1 MATLLVTSI
10 SLAASMPTA
19 ASDLVSPATAGFVW
33 TGGYVGLQVGHA
45 WGDSY
50 YGDQYGSFINFDPK
64 GLIGGA
70 YAGYNQQF
78 GNLVIGAE
86 ADMNF
91 SGIDRDRA
99 AQVYDD
105 GSSNDYHYG
114 TGDVKWNGAIRA
126 RLGYAAD
133 RFLPYI
139 AAGVAFAKYDV
150 AFMHDE
156 GDGAYAHWEGSASM
170 TGWTLGGG
178 IEYAAT
184 DNLMVR
190 AEYRYSDYGNE
201 KWNDPDW
208 DSDLDVDLKTHDLRL
223 GVAYK
228 F

>member
-1 MATLLVTSI
+1 
-10 SLAASMPTA
+10 MPSA
-19 ASDLVSPATAGFVW
+19 ASDAVSAATAGFVW
-33 TGGYVGLQVGHA
+33 TGGYVGLQAGYA
-45 WGDSY
+45 WGDSHY
-50 YGDQYGSFINFDPK
+50 DEGYGTFINYDPK

-70 YAGYNQQF
+70 YAGYNHQF

-86 ADMNF
+86 ADINF
-91 SGIDRDRA
+91 SDVGRERA
-99 AQVYDD
+99 PEEYE
-105 GSSNDYHYG
+105 GGGSNDYHYG
-114 TGDVKWNGAIRA
+114 TADMKWNGAIRA

-133 RFLPYI
+133 RFLPYF

-150 AFMHDE
+150 AFIHGED
-156 GDGAYAHWEGSASM
+156 GDAYTHWERSASM

-208 DSDLDVDLKTHDLRL
+208 DGDLDVDLKTHDLRL